1 MNGDGQITQ
10 KDMVAIGHPNQPEII
25 YGAGFSAGYKSFEI
39 SAFFQGSARSSLFI
53 NPSNITPFYLNGS
66 NQNGLLKV
74 IADDHWSE
82 TNRNSYAFWPRLS
95 STIEGNN
102 AQNST
107 WWMHENSFI
116 RLKSAE
122 LAYNV
127 PQPVLKKIHMSNLRF
142 YVNGTNLFLISKFK
156 LWDPE
161 MGDRPLAYPI
171 QRVVN
176 IGVNIGL

>member
-1 MNGDGQITQ
+1 MNGDGKITN
-10 KDMVAIGHPNQPEII
+10 KDIVPIGHPRSPEII
-25 YGAGFSAGYKSFEI
+25 YGAGFTVGYKSFEL
-39 SAFFQGSARSSLFI
+39 SAFFQGSARSSLFV

-66 NQNGLLKV
+66 YQNGLLQV

-82 TNRNSYAFWPRLS
+82 SNRNSYAFWPRLS
-95 STIEGNN
+95 STIEPNN
-102 AQNST
+102 TQTST

-122 LAYNV
+122 LAFNL
-127 PQPVLKKIHMSNLRF
+127 PQRMLKKIHMSNVRL
-142 YVNGTNLFLISKFK
+142 YANGTNLFLISKFK

-161 MGDRPLAYPI
+161 MGDNPLAYPI